1 MHHQVT
7 LFPINLMNIMDTQT
21 IAIPIQKDG
30 PMEFGVVILISLMK
44 LHVHLN
50 AMPIQLNIVL
60 ITFGVMDIVNWVI
73 TITEVIKLQEAMIV
87 TIQSIW
93 SVKI

>member
-1 MHHQVT
+1 
-7 LFPINLMNIMDTQT
+7 MNIMDTQT

-44 LHVHLN
+44 LRVHSN
-50 AMPIQLNIVL
+50 AMPIQWNIVL

>member
-1 MHHQVT
+1 
-7 LFPINLMNIMDTQT
+7 MDTQT

-30 PMEFGVVILISLMK
+30 PMEFGVAILISPMK
-44 LHVHLN
+44 LHVHSN
-50 AMPIQLNIVL
+50 AMPIQWNIVR
-60 ITFGVMDIVNWVI
+60 ITFGVTGIVSWVI
-73 TITEVIKLQEAMIV
+73 TITEDIKLPEVTTV

>member
-1 MHHQVT
+1 
-7 LFPINLMNIMDTQT
+7 MNIMDTQT

-30 PMEFGVVILISLMK
+30 PMEFGVAILISPMK
-44 LHVHLN
+44 LLVHSN
-50 AMPIQLNIVL
+50 AMPIQWSIVL

-87 TIQSIW
+87 TIQNIW

>member
-1 MHHQVT
+1 
-7 LFPINLMNIMDTQT
+7 MDTQT

-30 PMEFGVVILISLMK
+30 PMEFGVTILISPMK
-44 LHVHLN
+44 LHVHSN
-50 AMPIQLNIVL
+50 AMLIQWSIVL

-87 TIQSIW
+87 TIQNIW

>member
-1 MHHQVT
+1 
-7 LFPINLMNIMDTQT
+7 MDTQT

-44 LHVHLN
+44 LRVHSN
-50 AMPIQLNIVL
+50 AMPIQWNIVL

-87 TIQSIW
+87 TIQNIW

>member
-1 MHHQVT
+1 
-7 LFPINLMNIMDTQT
+7 MDTQT

-30 PMEFGVVILISLMK
+30 PMEFGVAILISPMK
-44 LHVHLN
+44 LLVHSN
-50 AMPIQLNIVL
+50 AMPIQWSIVL

-73 TITEVIKLQEAMIV
+73 IITEVIKLQEAMIV
-87 TIQSIW
+87 TIQNIW

>member
-1 MHHQVT
+1 
-7 LFPINLMNIMDTQT
+7 MDTQT

-30 PMEFGVVILISLMK
+30 PMEFGVAILISPMK
-44 LHVHLN
+44 LHVHSN
-50 AMPIQLNIVL
+50 AMPIQWSIVL

>member
-1 MHHQVT
+1 
-7 LFPINLMNIMDTQT
+7 MDTQT

-30 PMEFGVVILISLMK
+30 PMEYGDVILISLMK
-44 LHVHLN
+44 LHVHSN
-50 AMPIQLNIVL
+50 AMLIQWNIVL

>member
-1 MHHQVT
+1 
-7 LFPINLMNIMDTQT
+7 MDTQT

-44 LHVHLN
+44 LRVHSN
-50 AMPIQLNIVL
+50 AMPIQWNIVL

>member
-1 MHHQVT
+1 
-7 LFPINLMNIMDTQT
+7 MDTQT

-44 LHVHLN
+44 LRVHSN
-50 AMPIQLNIVL
+50 AMPIQWSIVL

-87 TIQSIW
+87 TIQNIW

>member
-1 MHHQVT
+1 
-7 LFPINLMNIMDTQT
+7 MDTQT

-30 PMEFGVVILISLMK
+30 PMEFGVAILISPMK
-44 LHVHLN
+44 LLVHSN
-50 AMPIQLNIVL
+50 AMPIQWSIVL

-87 TIQSIW
+87 TIQNIW

>member
-1 MHHQVT
+1 
-7 LFPINLMNIMDTQT
+7 MDTQT